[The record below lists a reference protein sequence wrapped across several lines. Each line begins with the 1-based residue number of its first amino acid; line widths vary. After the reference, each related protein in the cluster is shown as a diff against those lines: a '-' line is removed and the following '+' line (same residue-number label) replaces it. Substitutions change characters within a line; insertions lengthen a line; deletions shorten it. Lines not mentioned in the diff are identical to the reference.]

1 MNKYKT
7 QIMLVR
13 FVVSN
18 YLSFGEETEFNM
30 LTGSVRRKKE
40 HIYQFGDIELLKT
53 AAIYGPNGAGKSN
66 LIKAISL
73 LKNCVQKGYVING
86 VQFDSFR
93 LNPENKKKPTKLEI
107 EFVSKGNV
115 YAYSINIHNDE
126 IIEEWLYKIKNQKE
140 ELVFERQLVKGKTKI
155 KFNENLLQTEED
167 KLRVKLYEEEFL
179 LGSRTLLGMMSE
191 TKRQFEDIQN
201 AFLWFREN
209 LIIIFPNSEAKGLA
223 ARYYSNDKYKKFVDN
238 VFETIDTGVK
248 KIEFED
254 IELDQYFGLDDKGK
268 ADRIRRNFEVQSL
281 KYLPIDEKNKNQI
294 AVAVE
299 EKGKIIVKKLITS
312 HYNENNEKFK
322 FEIKEES
329 DGTKRILDFSASLE
343 YIIRTA
349 STFLIDEID
358 QSIHPHL
365 LKKLVAKFVNDN
377 NTKGQLIFTTHDS
390 NLLDQNIFRQDEI
403 WFTEK
408 KKTGETTMYPLSD
421 YKIRY
426 DLDIEKGYLK
436 GRFGAIPF
444 LGNLDDLNWHEYAS

>member
-1 MNKYKT
+1 
-7 QIMLVR
+7 MLVR

-40 HIYQFGDIELLKT
+40 HIYQYGDLELLKT

-73 LKNCVQKGYVING
+73 LKNCVQKMYTISGL
-86 VQFDSFR
+86 QSDTFR
-93 LNPENKKKPTKLEI
+93 LNSKYEKKSTKLEV
-107 EFVSKGNV
+107 EFVIKGNV
-115 YAYSINIHNDE
+115 YAYGLNMYKNE

-140 ELVFERQLVKGKTKI
+140 ELVFERQLIKGKIKI
-155 KFNENLLQTEED
+155 KFNENLLKTEED
-167 KLRVKLYEEEFL
+167 KFRLKLYEEEFL
-179 LGSRTLLGMMSE
+179 SNSRTLLGMMSKA
-191 TKRQFEDIQN
+191 KRKFEDIQN
-201 AFLWFREN
+201 AFQWFEEH
-209 LIIIFPNSEAKGLA
+209 LLIIFPDSEAAGLA
-223 ARYYSNDKYKKFVDN
+223 YRYFSNTNYKKFVDEL
-238 VFETIDTGVK
+238 FGLLSTGVK
-248 KIEFED
+248 HLEFQN
-254 IELDQYFGLDDKGK
+254 IELEQYFGLDDKEK
-268 ADRIRRNFEVQSL
+268 ADAIRHNFNTQNI
-281 KYLPIDEKNKNQI
+281 KHLPLDEKDKKQI
-294 AVAVE
+294 AVAIE
-299 EKGKIIVKKLITS
+299 EKGEIIVKKLITNHS
-312 HYNENNEKFK
+312 NDNNEIFK
-322 FEIKEES
+322 FEISEES
-329 DGTKRILDFSASLE
+329 DGTKRILDFSAPLE
-343 YIIRTA
+343 YIIRTQ
-349 STFLIDEID
+349 TTVLIDEID

-421 YKIRY
+421 FKIRH

-444 LGNLDDLNWHEYAS
+444 LGNLDDLNWHQYAS